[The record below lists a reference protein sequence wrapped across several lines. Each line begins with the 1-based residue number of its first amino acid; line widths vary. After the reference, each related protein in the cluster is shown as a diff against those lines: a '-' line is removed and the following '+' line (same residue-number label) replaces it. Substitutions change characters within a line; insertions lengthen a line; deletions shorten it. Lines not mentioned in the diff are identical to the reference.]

1 MRAAGLLGEWGDYP
15 RRRVEADFRQ
25 VLRFED
31 EIETRILAE
40 RVGSTSI
47 TYVWTISK
55 DGEAFIEG
63 RHTVVHVGID
73 GRPAPLPEKVRSALS
88 P

>member
-1 MRAAGLLGEWGDYP
+1 MRAAGLLDGWGDYP
-15 RRRVEADFRQ
+15 RRRVEAEFRR

-40 RVGSTSI
+40 RVGTSSI
-47 TYVWTISK
+47 TYVWTIAK
-55 DGEAFIEG
+55 EGETFIEG

-73 GRPAPLPEKVRSALS
+73 GRPVPLPEKVRSALS